1 MSLLFLVSGFGGG
14 VLLAAVVLGQRFQQ
28 LAWSYAAQIGEELA
42 LAEETQLL
50 LSDIERIAPELAEG
64 VELSRLSIDRSTTSL
79 RRQKMALE
87 CTTASALV
95 FRS

>member
-1 MSLLFLVSGFGGG
+1 MNLLLLALGFVDG
-14 VLLAAVVLGQRFQQ
+14 VLFTAVVLGARFRR
-28 LAWSYAAQIGEELA
+28 LARSYAAQIGEELA
-42 LAEETQLL
+42 LAEEAQLL

>member
-1 MSLLFLVSGFGGG
+1 VSLLFLVSGFGGG
-14 VLLAAVVLGQRFQQ
+14 VLLAAVVLGQRFQR
-28 LAWSYAAQIGEELA
+28 LAWGYAAQIGEELA

-50 LSDIERIAPELAEG
+50 LSDIECIAPELAEG